1 MSSSLC
7 SRTRGMSR
15 YNDAKEMVEV
25 AHLARLEANRLLL
38 LKTLKT
44 DKDLKVVSCNAPV
57 KLTN

>member
-1 MSSSLC
+1 M
-7 SRTRGMSR
+7 GEHAR